1 MNGAQSTGSALA
13 DRQSTALHFD
23 LLHALPG
30 RTSSPHTHRAYYRWV
45 DAWLVDNGGLPRTRG
60 DRRIARMR
68 ALPLPTLCETLTA
81 ARLRAWLGWLAQKG
95 QSRASI
101 EQARAAIVT
110 LTQLLV
116 EAGWL
121 DDYIGATVT
130 NVRAPGGEGGRR
142 RLGRWLGAAEIN
154 RLIEAGGQVGES
166 RNKRLRDRLV
176 LLLLCTLALRREELA
191 QLKLGDFS
199 LQNNRPVLRVRGKGN
214 SVTMIDVPQSLLISL
229 EDWRHALVE
238 QGMAQPDGLLIRRVW
253 KSGRISEDGL
263 STEGIRHVV
272 VQAATMAGLGAVA
285 PHDLRRSVAGALQEA
300 GVTVDVISRL
310 LRHGNVAVTERYL
323 SRLPQR
329 NEGGVLMEQLLE
341 KEAPPAGA

>member
-1 MNGAQSTGSALA
+1 MHT
-13 DRQSTALHFD
+13 FD

-45 DAWLVDNGGLPRTRG
+45 DAWLVDNAGLPRTRG

-68 ALPLPTLCETLTA
+68 ALPLDALCETLTA
-81 ARLRAWLGWLAQKG
+81 ARLRAWLGWLAQQG
-95 QSRASI
+95 QSRPSI

-121 DDYIGATVT
+121 DDLVGATVG
-130 NVRAPGGEGGRR
+130 NVRSPGGEGGRR
-142 RLGRWLGAAEIN
+142 AGRWLGTDEIR
-154 RLIEAGGQVGES
+154 RLIDAGQHLGKS

-176 LLLLCTLALRREELA
+176 LMLLCTLALRREELA
-191 QLKLGDFS
+191 QLELGDFG

-214 SVTMIDVPQSLLISL
+214 SVAMIDVPGTVLDCL
-229 EDWRHALVE
+229 EEWRQALVQ
-238 QGMAQPDGLLIRRVW
+238 QGLARPDAPLIRRVW

-272 VQAATMAGLGAVA
+272 VQASAEAGLGRVA

-329 NEGGVLMEQLLE
+329 NEGGVLMEELLE
-341 KEAPPAGA
+341 REPAQAGP

>member
-1 MNGAQSTGSALA
+1 MNGAQSTGSAPVA
-13 DRQSTALHFD
+13 RQATGHRFD

-30 RTSSPHTHRAYYRWV
+30 RTASPHTHRAYYRWV
-45 DAWLVDNGGLPRTRG
+45 DAWLVDNAGLPRTRG
-60 DRRIARMR
+60 DKRIARMR

-81 ARLRAWLGWLAQKG
+81 ARLRAWLGWLAQQG

-121 DDYIGATVT
+121 DDLVGATVG
-130 NVRAPGGEGGRR
+130 NVRSPGGEAGRR
-142 RLGRWLGAAEIN
+142 AGRWLGTDEIV
-154 RLIEAGGQVGES
+154 RLIKAGNHVGKS

-176 LLLLCTLALRREELA
+176 LMLLCTLALRRDELA

-272 VQAATMAGLGAVA
+272 VQAATMAGLGPVA

-341 KEAPPAGA
+341 REAPPARA

>member
-1 MNGAQSTGSALA
+1 MNGAQSSGSAPV
-13 DRQSTALHFD
+13 DRQATGQRFD

-45 DAWLVDNGGLPRTRG
+45 DAWLVDNAGLPRTRG

-68 ALPLPTLCETLTA
+68 ALPLPMLRETLSA
-81 ARLRAWLGWLAQKG
+81 ARLRAWLGRLAQQG

-121 DDYIGATVT
+121 DDLVGAAVG
-130 NVRAPGGEGGRR
+130 NVRAPGGETGRR
-142 RLGRWLGAAEIN
+142 TGRWLSIDEIN
-154 RLIEAGGQVGES
+154 RLIEAGIHVGKS
-166 RNKRLRDRLV
+166 DNKRMRDQLV
-176 LLLLCTLALRREELA
+176 LLLLCTLALRRQEVTRLR
-191 QLKLGDFS
+191 LGDFS
-199 LQNNRPVLRVRGKGN
+199 RQNNRSVLRVRGKGN
-214 SVTMIDVPQSLLISL
+214 SVAEIDVPQFLQDLLKEWCDKL
-229 EDWRHALVE
+229 EE
-238 QGMAQPDGLLIRRVW
+238 QGMGQPDELLIRRVW

-263 STEGIRHVV
+263 STEGIQHIVT
-272 VQAATMAGLGAVA
+272 QAAKRAGLGRVA

-300 GVTVDVISRL
+300 GVRVDLISRL

-329 NEGGVLMEQLLE
+329 NEGGVLMDRLIAQEITQ
-341 KEAPPAGA
+341 AGD